1 MTKAE
6 EYSFRMYQRNAKRI
20 ARQLYP
26 ISVISALDRAKTEP
40 EIIRI
45 MKTARENLPD

>member
-1 MTKAE
+1 MTKEE

-26 ISVISALDRAKTEP
+26 ISVVSALDKAQTES